1 MNEYAPEGKGKWPEH
16 MAPPELKSGR
26 FVEDE
31 KLLMKCLV
39 NPDLVLKGQ
48 SIADFGKLY
57 NRVALAYMKR
67 LARLKSSAKHEE

>member
-1 MNEYAPEGKGKWPEH
+1 
-16 MAPPELKSGR
+16 MAPPELKKGR
-26 FVEDE
+26 FIEDE
-31 KLLMKCLV
+31 KLLMKCLA

-67 LARLKSSAKHEE
+67 LAKTKSSANREE